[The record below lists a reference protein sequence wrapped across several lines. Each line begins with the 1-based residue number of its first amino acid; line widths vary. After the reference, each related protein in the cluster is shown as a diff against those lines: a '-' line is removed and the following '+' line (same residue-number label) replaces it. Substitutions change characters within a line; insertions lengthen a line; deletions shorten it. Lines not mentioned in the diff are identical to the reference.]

1 MAERNEK
8 VMEKVR
14 NELEA
19 DPTLKSKP
27 LYEQMQKVDKSIK
40 DLSVQQ
46 FHARYVL
53 PIKRENAP
61 KRPRKRRTA
70 GQAAGGARGRK
81 ARMDRD
87 QVRGAF
93 LKFARDL
100 AEAES
105 RGQIVQVM
113 TNMDSYIDQAT
124 GQTS

>member
-14 NELEA
+14 EELKK
-19 DPTLKSKP
+19 DPAMKSKP

-61 KRPRKRRTA
+61 KRPRKRKSAAKGSAPRRSSPK
-70 GQAAGGARGRK
+70 QAAHRQQLRG
-81 ARMDRD
+81 
-87 QVRGAF
+87 VF
-93 LKFARDL
+93 LEFAKDL
-100 AEAES
+100 ADAEE
-105 RGQIVQVM
+105 RGEIVRVM
-113 TNMDSYIDQAT
+113 ADLESYVDRAT
-124 GQTS
+124 GS

>member
-14 NELEA
+14 KELEA
-19 DPTLKSKP
+19 DPTRKSKP
-27 LYEQMQKVDKSIK
+27 LFEEMQKVDKSIG

-61 KRPRKRRTA
+61 KRPRKRRT
-70 GQAAGGARGRK
+70 GQGATRPRSRK
-81 ARMDRD
+81 ARVERE
-87 QVRGAF
+87 QVRAAF

-113 TNMDSYIDQAT
+113 TDLDSYVDQAT
-124 GQTS
+124 GQGS